1 MNVFTRQR
9 QYGATKVAVKV
20 LGKKKMIIDRV
31 LCNKWFRI
39 NIITTGGTIEKT
51 YDELD
56 GTLFNRET
64 VIKNRINQRLRLPYT
79 EIIIHSLM
87 NMDSLEMTHEN
98 RLEILKKINELA
110 KEGSP
115 IVVLHGTDTMQ
126 QTAELIEANFT
137 NIKIPVIF
145 TGAMKPLGFEDSDAL
160 QNVTEALMAAQIV
173 KAGVYISFHNRLF
186 AIPGVRKDK
195 KLGTF
200 VTIESSTESSIE

>member
-1 MNVFTRQR
+1 M
-9 QYGATKVAVKV
+9 VA
-20 LGKKKMIIDRV
+20 LCLPSRFQGKKMTINDAIDQ
-31 LCNKWFRI
+31 NKWTRI

-87 NMDSLEMTHEN
+87 TKDSLDMIEEDRVEISRKIDELSKEN
-98 RLEILKKINELA
+98 H
-110 KEGSP
+110 P

-126 QTAELIEANFT
+126 QSAELVQRNLSQIN
-137 NIKIPVIF
+137 IPVIF

-160 QNVTEALMAAQIV
+160 QNVTEALIAAQIV
-173 KAGVYISFHNRLF
+173 KAGVFISFHNRLYP
-186 AIPGVRKDK
+186 IPGARKNK
-195 KLGTF
+195 KFGTF
-200 VTIESSTESSIE
+200 EAF